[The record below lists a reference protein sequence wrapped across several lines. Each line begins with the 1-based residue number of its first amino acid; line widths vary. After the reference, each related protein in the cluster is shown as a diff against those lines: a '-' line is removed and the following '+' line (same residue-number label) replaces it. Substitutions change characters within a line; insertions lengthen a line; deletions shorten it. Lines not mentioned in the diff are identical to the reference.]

1 MLDVK
6 TNYRNR
12 YADTIC
18 PNCKAADDDQEHLLN
33 CNELNDG
40 RQLID
45 DSIQYENIFLPNLEN
60 ILKVSRIIEVN
71 FKKRKELIKSSEM
84 AQVNRS

>member
-12 YADTIC
+12 YADTNC

-33 CNELNDG
+33 CSELSDG

-45 DSIQYENIFLPNLEN
+45 DCIQYENIFSSNLEN